1 MSETLASAS
10 QLGPRLAA
18 CAGGAAASHGREAAP
33 GRARAPSPEPLPRCP
48 RSQSPLPTAPGG
60 HTNHNRDRRAGL
72 RTAWAPLALPGL
84 HERMP
89 ACART
94 RSPPETRRHAP
105 GRRAGPREPRPG
117 ASAVNIRA
125 FAWPGRPPD
134 LGFSFGPLSSAE
146 PGSPLTCGLGSDGI
160 SQRMKMGKLEAQATP
175 GSPPCAALRAR
186 EPA

>member
-1 MSETLASAS
+1 MSETSASAS
-10 QLGPRLAA
+10 HLGPRLAA

-33 GRARAPSPEPLPRCP
+33 GRARAPSPCRGARARRARCP
-48 RSQSPLPTAPGG
+48 QLLGG
-60 HTNHNRDRRAGL
+60 HTNHNRDRRAGP

-134 LGFSFGPLSSAE
+134 FGFSFGPLSSAE
-146 PGSPLTCGLGSDGI
+146 PGSPLTCGLGSNGI